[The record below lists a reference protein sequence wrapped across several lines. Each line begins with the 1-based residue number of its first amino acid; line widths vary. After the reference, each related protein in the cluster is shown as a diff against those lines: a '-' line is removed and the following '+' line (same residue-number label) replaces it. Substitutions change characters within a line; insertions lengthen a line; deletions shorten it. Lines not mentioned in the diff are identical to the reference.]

1 MFDKL
6 PVLEQVS
13 GIIRAPQITKKEIF
27 AKIFWKVN
35 LKMLTILAKNAFLD
49 GWLGQEC
56 ASADRRNSYRNP
68 NGK

>member
-35 LKMLTILAKNAFLD
+35 LKMLTILAKNAILD
-49 GWLGQEC
+49 G
-56 ASADRRNSYRNP
+56 
-68 NGK
+68 